1 LAVVAGGM
9 RGVEIER
16 PVRGPDLDAQEHTG
30 EEAIGA
36 ARERDYFR
44 AHDGK
49 AAQDRGPLVEP
60 DRRSDRPV
68 EPFDAE
74 DLRGRRRVDPPD
86 AGRPAQALGDVAA
99 GTAERGLLQ
108 GHDIGTERGELLDDQ
123 LEPLVQVG
131 AAADEPGP
139 RPSVQEVEGDH
150 AYRVRLAL

>member
-1 LAVVAGGM
+1 M

-16 PVRGPDLDAQEHTG
+16 PVRSPDLDTQEHTR

-60 DRRSDRPV
+60 DRRGDRTV

-74 DLRGRRRVDPPD
+74 DLRGRRRVDPLD
-86 AGRPAQALGDVAA
+86 AESPAQTLGDVTA
-99 GTAERGLLQ
+99 GTAERGLLH
-108 GHDIGTERGELLDDQ
+108 GHETGRKRGELLY
-123 LEPLVQVG
+123 
-131 AAADEPGP
+131 DERETRVP
-139 RPSVQEVEGDH
+139 RGH
-150 AYRVRLAL
+150 AR